1 VVRLNISLPMININK
16 PKFEVENGFQI
27 PRLM

>member
-1 VVRLNISLPMININK
+1 VVRLNISLPMININN
-16 PKFEVENGFQI
+16 PKLETEKGFQI